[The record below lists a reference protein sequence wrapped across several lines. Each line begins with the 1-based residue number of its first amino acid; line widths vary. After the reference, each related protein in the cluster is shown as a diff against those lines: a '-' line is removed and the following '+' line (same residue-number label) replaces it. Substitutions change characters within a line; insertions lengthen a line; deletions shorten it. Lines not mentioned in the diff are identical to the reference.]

1 MWTDFQV
8 LNQLIRKNMY
18 ITQYF
23 HLICNMLVH
32 YRVKLENPKN
42 INDFDSIRNKLS
54 ICSWGHL
61 EDLI

>member
-8 LNQLIRKNMY
+8 FYQLIRKNMY

-32 YRVKLENPKN
+32 YRVKLENPKILTILTASATN
-42 INDFDSIRNKLS
+42 CRYVPGDILRT
-54 ICSWGHL
+54 
-61 EDLI
+61 